1 MEFYDIDENT
11 KAHPGEYL
19 LHIPSKQ
26 IVMCGAYKPDDGT
39 IRALHNGRLME
50 DKIHN
55 FQKIKL
61 SQAERRTRANA
72 SCSGCKK

>member
-1 MEFYDIDENT
+1 MEFYDISDDV

-26 IVMCGAYKPDDGT
+26 IVMCGAYKAANGT

-50 DKIHN
+50 DKIAN

-61 SQAERRTRANA
+61 SQSERRERTP
-72 SCSGCKK
+72 SGCGGCKK